1 FTSITVKPNFKTLG
15 KRCGPKL
22 KPIGAELGRWGF
34 AEVARLEAG
43 ESIEVEGVAI
53 ALDDVVLQRSALPGA
68 AVATNGELTVVLDTA
83 IDTALR
89 REGIAREF
97 VSVLQNA
104 RKQAGLE
111 VADRIRVSW
120 SCQEPEVR
128 AAFGEHAASI
138 SHEVLAVEFVEGP
151 TREQSR
157 LNEHD
162 VGFAL
167 DKA

>member
-1 FTSITVKPNFKTLG
+1 
-15 KRCGPKL
+15 
-22 KPIGAELGRWGF
+22 
-34 AEVARLEAG
+34 
-43 ESIEVEGVAI
+43 
-53 ALDDVVLQRSALPGA
+53 
-68 AVATNGELTVVLDTA
+68 
-83 IDTALR
+83 LR

-111 VADRIRVSW
+111 IADRIRVSW

-128 AAFGEHAASI
+128 TALGEHATAI
-138 SHEVLAVEFVEGP
+138 AHEVLAVQFAEGP

-157 LNEHD
+157 LVDHE

>member
-1 FTSITVKPNFKTLG
+1 
-15 KRCGPKL
+15 
-22 KPIGAELGRWGF
+22 
-34 AEVARLEAG
+34 
-43 ESIEVEGVAI
+43 
-53 ALDDVVLQRSALPGA
+53 
-68 AVATNGELTVVLDTA
+68 VATNGELTVVLDTA
-83 IDTALR
+83 IDAVLR

-120 SCQEPEVR
+120 SCQEAEVR
-128 AAFGEHAASI
+128 AAFGEHADAI
-138 SHEVLAVEFVEGP
+138 AREVLAVHFAEGP
-151 TREQSR
+151 TRDSSR

-167 DKA
+167 DKV